1 MTNKIKKYIL
11 IVSIALTGVF
21 SLGFADSYFEISKN
35 LDIFAT
41 LFRELNIYYV
51 DGTEPG
57 ELIKTGIDAMLESL
71 DPYTNYIPESNIED
85 YKLMTTGQYGGIGA
99 LIQKQGDY
107 VVISEPYE
115 GFGAFKAG
123 LWAGDKIL
131 EVDGKNVKGKNTD
144 EIREL
149 LLGQPGT
156 SIKLKIERPGTE
168 KPIEKIVTREE
179 VKIND
184 VPYFSIMNES
194 VGYIK
199 LNSFTESASKEVK
212 DAFQKLKEQN
222 ATSLILDLRGNG
234 GGLLNE
240 AVNIVNIFVPK
251 GVDVVSTKGKI
262 TDWDKMYKAINTPV
276 DTEIPLIILIDEN
289 SASASEIVSG
299 SLQDHDRAVV
309 VGGRSFGKGLVQQ
322 VRSLSYNSKLKVTVA
337 KYYTPSGRCI
347 QKVDYSHR
355 DKSGKVKE
363 VPDSLITEY
372 KTLKNKRPVF
382 DGKGVDPDVKI
393 EKKNMSDISGSLY
406 MKNHFFNYATEFR
419 LKNLTIADVAN
430 FSISDAEYEK
440 FIHYLE
446 DKDYD
451 YTTESEDLLVQLEK
465 ATKEDNYYERLADEY
480 KALKDK
486 LNHNKKEDLN
496 IHKEEIKYILETEI
510 VTRYFYQKGKV
521 EAALKNDP
529 AVNEAITILKDNST
543 YTAILSGIK
552 K

>member
-1 MTNKIKKYIL
+1 MTNKINKYIL
-11 IVSIALTGVF
+11 IISIALTSVF
-21 SLGFADSYFEISKN
+21 SLGFADSYFEVSKN

-156 SIKLKIERPGTE
+156 SLLLKIERPGTE
-168 KPIEKIVTREE
+168 KPLEKIVTREE

-199 LNSFTESASKEVK
+199 LNSFTESASREVK
-212 DAFQKLKEQN
+212 EAFQKLKEQN

-276 DTEIPLIILIDEN
+276 DTEIPLVILIDEN

-406 MKNHFFNYATEFR
+406 MKNHFFNYATEFK
-419 LKNLTIADVAN
+419 LKNPTIADVTN

-451 YTTESEDLLVQLEK
+451 YTTESEDLLAQLEK

-510 VTRYFYQKGKV
+510 VARYFYQKGKI

-529 AVNEAITILKDNST
+529 AVDEAITILKDNST

>member
-1 MTNKIKKYIL
+1 MTNKINKYIL
-11 IVSIALTGVF
+11 IISIALTSVF
-21 SLGFADSYFEISKN
+21 SLGFADSYFEVSKN

-156 SIKLKIERPGTE
+156 SLLLKIERPGTE
-168 KPIEKIVTREE
+168 KPLEKIVTREE

-199 LNSFTESASKEVK
+199 LNSFTESASREVK
-212 DAFQKLKEQN
+212 EAFQKLKEQN

-276 DTEIPLIILIDEN
+276 DTEIPLVILIDEN

-406 MKNHFFNYATEFR
+406 MKNHFFNYATEFK
-419 LKNLTIADVAN
+419 LKNPTIADVTN
-430 FSISDAEYEK
+430 FSISDTEYEK

-451 YTTESEDLLVQLEK
+451 YTTESEDLLAQLEK

-510 VTRYFYQKGKV
+510 VARYFYQKGKI

-529 AVNEAITILKDNST
+529 AVDEAITILKDNST